1 MSTNFD
7 YVLASYRQETDPDY
21 AGNIYVEALPGLL
34 SRRELTHALALVP
47 QATEAEQNGS
57 VEFRLSRVGSLSRL
71 CIPLTRV
78 IDLASAMHRLLFE
91 GYRNRRPFTS
101 ADQRNHQRLYEAQQV
116 GNVQKAGRHHPA
128 NQLSMALFG
137 NPGSGKSFIMRQIA
151 NLFPPVIFHE
161 QSGKWQVPFLFIEMP
176 YDGKSSYTLASQ
188 IFISLERLMPGSD
201 YVKHYTENVKL
212 NAERLLMKALNVA
225 YELGVGMI
233 VVDEAQNSRATGNQ
247 LSAVPGTSPARKQAS
262 ETSLM
267 KLLIT
272 ASNIGHMPLMFTGT
286 MELMPT
292 LTTRASP
299 ARRMVGRGSAS
310 WHPLS
315 RKATEGSQI
324 SEFDAFM
331 TVMFRCQWLKEPARY
346 SNDWSDVFFAYTQ
359 GIPDYMVKLFESAQV
374 LAIRTGAA
382 SLTIEHVMAANDAEF
397 KAGEATITAVQ
408 NPDDTAL
415 LLMTDMFGYQPEGLK
430 GRPVGFSPPRRAITH
445 QEPTTPQDIVA
456 AINQRKNVAAA
467 RSSASNEGK
476 SPKPMEV
483 DAAPIVSSDLRKSKI
498 VPASPLAG
506 ANTTPGA

>member
-7 YVLASYRQETDPDY
+7 HVLASYRQETDPDY

-34 SRRELTHALALVP
+34 SRRELAHALALVP
-47 QATEAEQNGS
+47 QATEAERNGS
-57 VEFRLSRVGSLSRL
+57 VEFRLSRVGSLSQL

-91 GYRNRRPFTS
+91 GYRNRRPFTP
-101 ADQRNHQRLYEAQQV
+101 ADQKNHQRLYEAQQA
-116 GNVQKAGRHHPA
+116 GHVQKAGRHHPA

-137 NPGSGKSFIMRQIA
+137 NPGSGKSFILRQIG

-161 QSGKWQVPFLFIEMP
+161 RSGRWQVPFLFIEMP
-176 YDGKSSYTLASQ
+176 YDGMSVYTLASQ
-188 IFISLERLMPGSD
+188 IFISLEKKMPGSD

-233 VVDEAQNSRATGNQ
+233 VVDEAQNSKATGNQ
-247 LSAVPGTSPARKQAS
+247 LSAPPGTRSTPKKVS
-262 ETSLM
+262 ESGLM

-272 ASNIGHMPLMFTGT
+272 ASNIGNMPLMFTGT

-299 ARRMVGRGSAS
+299 ARRMVGRGSAA
-310 WHPLS
+310 WQPLS
-315 RKATEGSQI
+315 RKTTEDSQI

-331 TVMFRCQWLKEPARY
+331 SVMFRCQWLKKPAQY
-346 SNDWSDVFFAYTQ
+346 SSDWSEVFFAYTQ
-359 GIPDYMVKLFESAQV
+359 GIPDYMVKLFESAQAR
-374 LAIRTGAA
+374 AIRTGAA
-382 SLTIEHVMAANDAEF
+382 SLTIEDVTAAYDAEF

-408 NPDDTAL
+408 NPDETAL
-415 LLMTDMFGYQPEGLK
+415 YLMADMFGYQPEGLK
-430 GRPVGFSPPRRAITH
+430 GQPTGFSPPRRAITH

-456 AINQRKNVAAA
+456 AINQRKKVAAA
-467 RSSASNEGK
+467 RSSASTEGK

-506 ANTTPGA
+506 ATATPSA